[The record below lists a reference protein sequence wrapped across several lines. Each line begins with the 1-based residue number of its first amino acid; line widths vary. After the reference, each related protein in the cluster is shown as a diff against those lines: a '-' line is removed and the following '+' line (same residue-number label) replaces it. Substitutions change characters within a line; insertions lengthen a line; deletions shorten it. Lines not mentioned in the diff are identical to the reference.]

1 MLVDLRNDEY
11 ISLTKTYLQN
21 YRRWQAES
29 ANLGYEAKELAA
41 ILADIPVAI
50 AKYGDEPGGGSSELN
65 TIEQSAERRIKLE
78 ARLRTTTARKNKL
91 DGILT
96 RVDTALGALNDQ
108 LRGLLI
114 SHYMD
119 GASWIDIA
127 AGCYYSE
134 RWTRERG
141 HRALAMVSEMIF
153 GLWIT

>member
-1 MLVDLRNDEY
+1 MDLRNDEY

-29 ANLGYEAKELAA
+29 ANLGHEAQELAA
-41 ILADIPVAI
+41 ILADIPAAI
-50 AKYGDEPGGGSSELN
+50 AKYGDGPGGGSSELN
-65 TIEQSAERRIKLE
+65 TIEQSAERRMKLE

-119 GASWIDIA
+119 GVSWIDLA

-141 HRALAMVSEMIF
+141 HRALAMVAEMIF